1 MVCNLLTQIF
11 VVAERKRASKSVVQ
25 DAISLI
31 ELIQASYSVFERYG
45 IGPPDDA
52 VYHRYL
58 LSLSINPERDW
69 RKKIFNF
76 DLGAQPR
83 VKRLCSAAG
92 HQHGVTKGE
101 AESNS
106 FEESQRRHRTGTK
119 HSHTRQASA
128 LVTPM
133 ATPRKVHENQVQHDR
148 FGDMLSLESPIQRI
162 HVGDKSRR
170 RTFTPSPGEKVAPMP
185 ELAIN
190 DEQSKTDEASL
201 GSTGKERRDRI
212 AAGERQLQMITTSI
226 EQWRA
231 TQAVKQLV
239 DRNKLQDRKTR
250 QQQVTIPLCIHAL
263 FHWITL
269 CLPEKVDF
277 QAMES
282 PRALPLCILRRVSVD
297 LKVFKYSAKRFWM
310 WQMRNLLQQWRRDA
324 RAVKTFRLHQ
334 LNVLAL
340 YWKLL
345 VANMQSQHQKQLNA
359 DKLRET
365 KVLQLM
371 RVCLLGWQAHGTKRN
386 LDSMETSV
394 LVAKW
399 RSTSGRSAA

>member
-324 RAVKTFRLHQ
+324 RAVKTFRS
-334 LNVLAL
+334 AF
-340 YWKLL
+340 
-345 VANMQSQHQKQLNA
+345 
-359 DKLRET
+359 DE
-365 KVLQLM
+365 
-371 RVCLLGWQAHGTKRN
+371 RVVESTAC
-386 LDSMETSV
+386 ECF
-394 LVAKW
+394 AKPDNKNEDEVVGIGVEKTTTV
-399 RSTSGRSAA
+399 SSD